1 MDTHERLRKLMSER
15 GWSEYR
21 LSKECGL
28 AETTLGNIFRR
39 NTVPSLPTLE
49 KICNGFGITL
59 AQFFCDGEMVELSP
73 DMAELFDGWVGLS
86 EEQKSVILKLIKS
99 MNAQ

>member
-73 DMAELFDGWVGLS
+73 RYSRTIRRLGGAL
-86 EEQKSVILKLIKS
+86 
-99 MNAQ
+99 